1 MSARTS
7 NLPLWQRPWRSATAG
22 WAVAAAVLAAG
33 VPLFLCMPP
42 WTDVTLYDVAARTVL
57 RGGVHYRDVFDT
69 NTPGFVWALA
79 AIRSCCGWSSE
90 ALRAWDLA
98 VVAATTALLIALVRR
113 AGGAGY
119 PAAWF
124 AAAVAL
130 FYPFTSEFCHCQR
143 DVWMLL
149 PAAAAA
155 WLRLR
160 RVGSSPNPPAPFPK
174 REGGERANPLPVS
187 PSRFGEGPREGLA
200 WAVVEGLL
208 WGMAVWLKPHVI
220 VPAFAVWLVSAV
232 SIYRAAGWR
241 RALADALGLLVSG
254 LLAGGLGV
262 LWLVRS
268 GAWPYFVDVFTN
280 WNPEYVAQTWVELP
294 DRPLRTFEYF
304 PPWSLLHLAAVP
316 LAVAGL
322 RGTRPA
328 RAVLGALYLG
338 WLLQALVLQKGL
350 DYVHVPETLLAM
362 AVLAGHRW
370 AVGFPFLVWFAVTG
384 VALNLTGTGPAVA
397 SFNRWIP
404 AVRLERHP
412 LADPAVLAVWPRCW
426 REGSTPELRDRLGQY
441 VDVHCGT
448 RWEDLDRVARFLRT
462 VEPPLG
468 DRELTCW
475 HDSTHP
481 LYLMLGVEPSTRY
494 MHFGTVFSLRG
505 KVDVIRAEVAASR
518 QRYVVS
524 DLRRMTYRLADAY
537 APGAHGEHSLPGWFP
552 RSQRGVFPW
561 NQPVVFRSGRYVVH
575 RVEEP
580 IGEIDIPAWEKLD
593 ELGPGGE

>member
-1 MSARTS
+1 
-7 NLPLWQRPWRSATAG
+7 
-22 WAVAAAVLAAG
+22 
-33 VPLFLCMPP
+33 MPP

-69 NTPGFVWALA
+69 NTPGFVWAVA
-79 AIRSCCGWSSE
+79 AVRSFCGWSSE
-90 ALRAWDLA
+90 ALRAYDLA
-98 VVAATTALLIALVRR
+98 VVAAATVVLIAFVRR

-119 PAAWF
+119 PVAWF
-124 AAAVAL
+124 AAAVAM
-130 FYPFTSEFCHCQR
+130 FYPFTSEFNHCQR

-149 PAAAAA
+149 PAVIAS

-160 RVGSSPNPPAPFPK
+160 RMTSNESRWTND
-174 REGGERANPLPVS
+174 EGG
-187 PSRFGEGPREGLA
+187 PSDRSSLRHWWVIGGSFVIP
-200 WAVVEGLL
+200 VEGLL
-208 WGMAVWLKPHVI
+208 WGVAVWLKPHVV

-232 SIYRAAGWR
+232 LLVRSAGWR
-241 RALADALGLLVSG
+241 GLLADALGLLAGG
-254 LLAGGLGV
+254 LLAGGFGV

-280 WNPEYVAQTWVELP
+280 WNPEYVAQTWAELP

-316 LAVAGL
+316 LAVVGL
-322 RGTRPA
+322 WELRNRQANPA
-328 RAVLGALYLG
+328 QAALGALYLG
-338 WLLQALVLQKGL
+338 WMLQALVLQKGL

-362 AVLAGHRW
+362 AVLAARRW

-384 VALNLTGTGPAVA
+384 AALNLAGSGPTVA
-397 SFNRWIP
+397 TFNRWFP

-412 LADPAVLAVWPRCW
+412 LADPAVLAAWPRCW
-426 REGSTPELRDRLGQY
+426 REGSSPELRDRLGQY
-441 VDVHCGT
+441 NDVHCGT
-448 RWEDLDRVARFLRT
+448 RWRNLDAVAQFLRS
-462 VEPPLG
+462 VEPPIG

-475 HDSTHP
+475 HDGTHP
-481 LYLMLGVEPSTRY
+481 LYLMLDVEPSTRY
-494 MHFGTVFSLRG
+494 MHFGTVFALRS
-505 KVDVIRAEVAASR
+505 KVEAIRAEVAASP

-537 APGAHGEHSLPGWFP
+537 APGARGEHSLPAWLP

-575 RVEEP
+575 RVENP
-580 IGEIDIPAWEKLD
+580 IGEVDIPAWESLD
-593 ELGPGGE
+593 ELGPGSD